1 MPVVV
6 AMLLPE
12 TGDDGMSPI
21 GVVAICVGLLLA
33 VGFVGYCV
41 LRASAR
47 ANDEAEA
54 MERQLITD
62 RLARTSEDKT
72 R

>member
-1 MPVVV
+1 
-6 AMLLPE
+6 
-12 TGDDGMSPI
+12 MSPVAEI
-21 GVVAICVGLLLA
+21 AICVGLLLI

-47 ANDEAEA
+47 AEEEAAA

-62 RLARTSEDKT
+62 RLARISEDKT